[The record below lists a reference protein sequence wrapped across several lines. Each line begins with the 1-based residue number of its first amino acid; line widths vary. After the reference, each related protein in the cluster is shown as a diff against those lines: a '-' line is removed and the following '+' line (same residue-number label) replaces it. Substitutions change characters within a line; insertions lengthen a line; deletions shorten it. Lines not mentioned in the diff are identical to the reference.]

1 MAKQKTITEQIE
13 EMQEANK
20 KLSDYEKIFD
30 KLCQINFGI
39 SAKSIQKM
47 TEEHSENCSDFEKKI
62 CNYFGLKT
70 SADKNS
76 FLSIMCSDSSKN
88 FFNSKRENGSV
99 ETAEQE

>member
-1 MAKQKTITEQIE
+1 MAKLKTITEQIE

-20 KLSDYEKIFD
+20 KLADYEKIFD

-47 TEEHSENCSDFEKKI
+47 TEEHNENCSDFEKKI
-62 CNYFGLKT
+62 CNYFCLKT

-88 FFNSKRENGSV
+88 FFNSKRENGSA
-99 ETAEQE
+99 EIAEQG

>member
-20 KLSDYEKIFD
+20 KLADYEKIFD

-47 TEEHSENCSDFEKKI
+47 TEEHTENCSDFEKKI

-70 SADKNS
+70 PTDKS
-76 FLSIMCSDSSKN
+76 KFLSIMCSDSSKN
-88 FFNSKRENGSV
+88 YFNSKRENESV
-99 ETAEQE
+99 ETAEQG